1 MVMVVMVRSVYVM
14 RGGGCGG
21 GGRGRQATAAGH
33 GGGRRLLRRRCV
45 LSRSSRSDLVAQN
58 PTDAGHAGHVE
69 LVAHAVGQQ
78 SVANLPREHARVLAL
93 QPADVSHHP
102 GRGHPGLAASD
113 GPGQDAS
120 GLVVPGQDL
129 GHATVG
135 DAQLTA
141 DVARSDAHP
150 GQFDDAHANGVGQ
163 RPTVDEHAAQLVH
176 LAVLLLLLLVLLV
189 LVMLEALLVLVLLQV
204 LLVLY
209 VLVVEFVQLL
219 LLVVVM
225 QLVVLMVVRLF
236 VLALLLHL
244 LVLLQFALLVLLL
257 LLMMWQ
263 LLKQLWLVA
272 LLQVMLLV
280 L

>member
-1 MVMVVMVRSVYVM
+1 MVMVVMVRSVHVM
-14 RGGGCGG
+14 RRGGCGG
-21 GGRGRQATAAGH
+21 GCGRRQAAAAAATCH
-33 GGGRRLLRRRCV
+33 DGGRRLLRRRCV
-45 LSRSSRSDLVAQN
+45 LCCRSSRSDLVAQN

-93 QPADVSHHP
+93 QPADVRHHP
-102 GRGHPGLAASD
+102 GRGHPGLAAPD

-141 DVARSDAHP
+141 DVARSDADP
-150 GQFDDAHANGVGQ
+150 GQFDDAHADRVGQ

-189 LVMLEALLVLVLLQV
+189 LVLLEALLVLVQV
-204 LLVLY
+204 LLVL
-209 VLVVEFVQLL
+209 
-219 LLVVVM
+219 
-225 QLVVLMVVRLF
+225 
-236 VLALLLHL
+236 
-244 LVLLQFALLVLLL
+244 
-257 LLMMWQ
+257 
-263 LLKQLWLVA
+263 
-272 LLQVMLLV
+272 
-280 L
+280 